1 MSNSGIAFK
10 FGLLIPFLCMT
21 LAGVVTN
28 HTRPRLSA
36 VGAVP
41 SHSHR

>member
-1 MSNSGIAFK
+1 MSTSGIAFK
-10 FGLLIPFLCMT
+10 FGLLILFLCMT
-21 LAGVVTN
+21 LAGVVRN

-41 SHSHR
+41 TQSHR